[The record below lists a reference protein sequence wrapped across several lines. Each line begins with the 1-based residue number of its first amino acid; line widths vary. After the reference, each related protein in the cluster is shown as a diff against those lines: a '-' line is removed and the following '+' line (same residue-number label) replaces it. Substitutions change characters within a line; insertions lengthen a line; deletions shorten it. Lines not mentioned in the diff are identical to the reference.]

1 MKIKVCG
8 SICTFLVILRRALEI
23 GAQVIKPTSH
33 CKKFL
38 KLYVKLD
45 LTRKFQLGAIVG
57 FQETGLFRRKIFG
70 DRDKNL
76 WLKTLS
82 PYK

>member
-1 MKIKVCG
+1 MKIKVFG
-8 SICTFLVILRRALEI
+8 FICTFLVILKRALEI
-23 GAQVIKPTSH
+23 GAQVTKPIFY

-38 KLYVKLD
+38 KLLVKLA
-45 LTRKFQLGAIVG
+45 LAKKFQSGAIVG
-57 FQETGLFRRKIFG
+57 FQETGLFRQKTFG
-70 DRDKNL
+70 DRGKNL